1 VQLHRTL
8 GLASIALASVMFLTG
23 MTVLGV
29 QMRGALAAAKPSF
42 WLFAGPAIF
51 STMLLFAVFYTA
63 AVLMR
68 RKTAWHKRLIVVA
81 SSAGMGA
88 AVFRILMVIFG
99 DKQWIAP
106 AGIVATNLFI
116 VAGIL
121 VDLVRQRKV
130 HRAWLIG
137 LPTCFVVEMGIL
149 YATPTAFGRALVHG
163 LATIG
168 GALGFLY

>member
-8 GLASIALASVMFLTG
+8 GYASLALASVMVLTG

-29 QMRGALAAAKPSF
+29 QMRDALAAAKPSF

-88 AVFRILMVIFG
+88 ATFRVLTVIFG
-99 DKQWIAP
+99 DKEWIAP

-116 VAGIL
+116 VLGI
-121 VDLVRQRKV
+121 VIDVVRERRV

-137 LPTCFVVEMGIL
+137 LPICFVVEMGIL
-149 YATPTAFGRALVHG
+149 YATPTAAGRLLSRALASLG
-163 LATIG
+163 A
-168 GALGFLY
+168 ALGFLY